1 MVYKFS
7 RRSLDNLR
15 GVHPDLVAVVVAA
28 LYRYATVDFT
38 VIEGVRDQDRQAE
51 MVRQGKSWT
60 MDSKHLIQPDGFAH
74 AVDLA
79 PWVDGGIPWDD
90 WQAFYNLS
98 QAMKFAARY
107 MGVTITWGGDWKVRD
122 GPHFQLER

>member
-28 LYRYATVDFT
+28 LYRYATIDFA
-38 VIEGVRDQDRQAE
+38 VIEGVRDRDRQAE

-107 MGVTITWGGDWKVRD
+107 MGVTITWGGDWEVRD
-122 GPHFQLER
+122 GPHFQLLR